1 MKTIVCQTVHLAA
14 HKTTLHKLVIGIQI
28 TKDEIMIFNIYLAH
42 IFSTHL
48 LIMLRVLT
56 VTEALESELTCLMLD
71 PLAPMIAPTAEF
83 GTLIW
88 HNSST

>member
-1 MKTIVCQTVHLAA
+1 
-14 HKTTLHKLVIGIQI
+14 
-28 TKDEIMIFNIYLAH
+28 MIFNIYLCH

-83 GTLIW
+83 GTLI
-88 HNSST
+88 